1 MLVFFFVILRAEIP
15 AVVGRALLVGTKTSG
30 CIRALQNIAQ
40 KRRSYTSI
48 ISKDILSYHLFFTR

>member
-1 MLVFFFVILRAEIP
+1 MFVFFFVILRAEIP

-48 ISKDILSYHLFFTR
+48 ISKSI